1 MRKLNSIIVLW
12 YIFFL
17 SEFTKVSAYYPD
29 EGLGDQADFEL
40 GFINAISAADI
51 AFIMSSSHA
60 VYYWLNSVDQSDFS

>member
-60 VYYWLNSVDQSDFS
+60 V